1 MNRLAI
7 YVGALAFAISGCAE
21 MSDEI
26 ETSRGPAIT
35 DIVTPFD
42 EALTCLDGIIAR
54 EAIFGVGRIPDNT
67 GRRTDAAS
75 SDFMIT
81 AGAGDIVQSALF
93 KAGVTVVNRRDM
105 GTAVMES
112 QWGIRD
118 LSPQLPTMFAITGSI
133 SSLDFVP
140 ASGFY
145 AVIGGFG
152 PRARLGRVIVGLD
165 MAVTDTRTGRIVANV
180 ALKKQ
185 IVAREAGFQTSRVI
199 DNIIV
204 DLDFGLSEREALN
217 FALREMLQFA
227 TFELLVQLMPVEK
240 WQPCADGINPSI
252 GRVVGPGTS
261 ADDRNEADVDRSAA
275 DEKNSSDASQDPKAV
290 GEETS

>member
-1 MNRLAI
+1 MRRLGICLGIA
-7 YVGALAFAISGCAE
+7 VFAVAGCAD
-21 MSDEI
+21 MSDDI
-26 ETSRGPAIT
+26 DTARGPAIT

-42 EALTCLDGIIAR
+42 TALVCLDGIIAR

-67 GRRTDAAS
+67 GRRVDSAS
-75 SDFMIT
+75 SEFLIT

-118 LSPQLPTMFAITGSI
+118 LSTQLPTMFAVTGSI
-133 SSLDFVP
+133 STLDFVP

-145 AVIGGFG
+145 ANIGGFG
-152 PRARLGRVIVGLD
+152 QSGRKGRVIVGLD
-165 MAVTDTRTGRIVANV
+165 MSVTDTRTGRIVANV

-185 IVAREAGFQTSRVI
+185 IVARETGFETARVI
-199 DNIIV
+199 DNVIV
-204 DLDFGLSEREALN
+204 ELDFGLSEREALN

-227 TFELLVQLMPVEK
+227 TFELLVQLMPAEK
-240 WQPCADGINPSI
+240 WASCAEGIDPAI
-252 GRVVGPGTS
+252 GRVAGVGTS
-261 ADDRNEADVDRSAA
+261 ADDRLAEPDDTPSNESRMSGNDSDPPRSEPTA
-275 DEKNSSDASQDPKAV
+275 
-290 GEETS
+290 

>member
-1 MNRLAI
+1 MRPVKRFAI
-7 YVGALAFAISGCAE
+7 YVGALAFAISGCTE

-75 SDFMIT
+75 SEFLIT

-118 LSPQLPTMFAITGSI
+118 LSTQLPTMFAVTGSI

-140 ASGFY
+140 ASGFS
-145 AVIGGFG
+145 VIIGGFG
-152 PRARLGRVIVGLD
+152 PRARMGRVIVGLD
-165 MAVTDTRTGRIVANV
+165 MAVTDARTGRIVANV

-185 IVAREAGFQTSRVI
+185 IVARETGFQTARVI

-252 GRVVGPGTS
+252 GRIVGPGTS
-261 ADDRNEADVDRSAA
+261 ADDRTEAKVDGSAE
-275 DEKNSSDASQDPKAV
+275 DEKASSNAIEDSQA
-290 GEETS
+290 